1 MRDMGESGPLNS
13 AAARE
18 VTISLVT
25 INPRCQPAVMRCELY
40 MYLMRLYMMACGPSL
55 SFLGK

>member
-40 MYLMRLYMMACGPSL
+40 MYLMTHEAVYDGVRA
-55 SFLGK
+55 